1 MIADYKKPY
10 LRAVIFIDN
19 ISVNIEVSANNHDII
34 KSNQI

>member
-19 ISVNIEVSANNHDII
+19 TSVNIEVSAII
-34 KSNQI
+34 MIL